1 MKAIIGQQGGQFLR
15 LTSHV
20 ARWACGQ
27 KHYAPAGDDGGD
39 EDVGFADNDVDMDSD
54 GGMVKQQIGQL
65 VMCNGAEMEDG
76 KGG

>member
-1 MKAIIGQQGGQFLR
+1 MKAIIGQKAGQFLR

-39 EDVGFADNDVDMDSD
+39 EDVLLIW
-54 GGMVKQQIGQL
+54 MVM
-65 VMCNGAEMEDG
+65 VMVAWCNV
-76 KGG
+76 